1 MPRPRK
7 HQEKAPVAQTMNV
20 DPVMSYMGGGV
31 RMLKDPMEGMKHRNT
46 VSNIINTTT
55 QGSQIRTAMKGII
68 ETSVPPHKQSGLH
81 KAKPTATPTALG
93 MRHISGTTY

>member
-7 HQEKAPVAQTMNV
+7 HEKAPAGQTMNV

-31 RMLKDPMEGMKHRNT
+31 RMLHSAMEGMNHKMPI
-46 VSNIINTTT
+46 SNIINTTT
-55 QGSQIRTAMKGII
+55 EGSEIRTAMKGII

-81 KAKPTATPTALG
+81 KAKPTATPHTLG